1 MREIHFNTIV
11 ESVRTI
17 SLKAAFEL
25 PEDVRRRLE
34 ILYSRE
40 NSTTAKKILS
50 QLLENADIAAKEKLP
65 ICQDTGTAVLFVEI
79 GNEVI
84 ITGGLLPDALN
95 EGIRQGYKDGYLRK
109 SLVDDPLFERINT
122 KDNTP
127 ASIHYGYVHGDKL
140 TITILPKGGGCENM
154 SQLAMLKPS
163 DGKEGIIEFIVSSI
177 IKAGGNP
184 CPPVIVGIGIGGTA
198 DNACCLA
205 KKALLRKIG
214 SVHINK
220 QCAELEQELLLN
232 INNSGVG
239 PQGFGGYSTALAV
252 HIETAP
258 CHIASMPV
266 ALNLN
271 CHAARNASVT
281 I

>member
-220 QCAELEQELLLN
+220 QYAELEQELLLN

>member
-163 DGKEGIIEFIVSSI
+163 DGKEGIIEFVVSSI

>member
-1 MREIHFNTIV
+1 MREIHFDTIV
-11 ESVRTI
+11 ESVRAI

-25 PEDVRRRLE
+25 PEDVRGRLE
-34 ILYSRE
+34 TLYSIE
-40 NSTTAKKILS
+40 DSTTAKKILG

-109 SLVDDPLFERINT
+109 SLVDDPLFERVNT

-127 ASIHYGYVHGDKL
+127 ASIHYEYIHGDKL

-163 DGKEGIIEFIVSSI
+163 DGKEGVIDFVVSSI

-198 DNACCLA
+198 DKACCLA

-220 QCAELEQELLLN
+220 QYAELEQELLMK
-232 INNSGVG
+232 INKSGVG

>member
-1 MREIHFNTIV
+1 V
-11 ESVRTI
+11 ESVQQI
-17 SLKAAFEL
+17 AIKAAFDL
-25 PEDVRRRLE
+25 PSDVFKRLE
-34 ILYSRE
+34 QMHTE
-40 NSTTAKKILS
+40 EDSTIGKKILH
-50 QLLENADIAAKEKLP
+50 QILENADIAAKEKLP
-65 ICQDTGTAVLFVEI
+65 ICQDTGTAVVFVQI
-79 GNEVI
+79 GNDVT

-95 EGIRQGYKDGYLRK
+95 EGVRRGYDEGYLRK
-109 SLVDDPLFERINT
+109 SIVSDPLFNRVNT

-127 ASIHYGYVHGDKL
+127 ASIHYDFVAGDKL

-154 SQLAMLKPS
+154 SNLAMLKPS
-163 DGKEGIIEFIVSSI
+163 DGKEGIIDFVVTSI

-184 CPPVIVGIGIGGTA
+184 CPPVIAGIGIGGTA
-198 DNACCLA
+198 DKACSLA
-205 KKALLRKIG
+205 KKALLRPVG
-214 SVHINK
+214 SVHTDK
-220 QCAELEQELLLN
+220 QYADFEKELLLH

-239 PQGFGGYSTALAV
+239 PQGFGGRSTALAV

>member
-1 MREIHFNTIV
+1 MREIHFDTIV
-11 ESVRTI
+11 ESVRAI

-25 PEDVRRRLE
+25 PEDVRGRLE
-34 ILYSRE
+34 TLYSIE
-40 NSTTAKKILS
+40 DSTTAKKILG

-109 SLVDDPLFERINT
+109 SLVDDPLFERVNT

-127 ASIHYGYVHGDKL
+127 ASIHYEYIHGDKL

-163 DGKEGIIEFIVSSI
+163 DGKEGVIDFVVSSI

>member
-127 ASIHYGYVHGDKL
+127 ASIHYEYVHGDKL

-163 DGKEGIIEFIVSSI
+163 DGKEGIIEFVVSSI

-220 QCAELEQELLLN
+220 QYAELEQELLLN